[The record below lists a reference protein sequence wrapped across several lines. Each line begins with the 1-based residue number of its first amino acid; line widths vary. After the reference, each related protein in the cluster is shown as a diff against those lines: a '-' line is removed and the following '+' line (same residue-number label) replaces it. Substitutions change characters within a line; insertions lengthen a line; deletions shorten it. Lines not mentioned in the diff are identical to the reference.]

1 MCNARFLAT
10 TLLIAATLL
19 SLNNRAVAQFGASI
33 EGTVQ
38 DKSGAVV
45 SGATVTVTN
54 QNTGAAQATQSNA
67 GGFYRIS
74 GLTPGQYTVAVE
86 GANFKKSTTNNVT
99 VEAERVRGLDVT
111 LELGQAQETITVT
124 EQNQALQTED
134 ANVAGQLTASE
145 VEKLPAIN
153 RDPYELLRLSPGVMG
168 DGARY
173 GDGRSVGFP
182 NGPGAN
188 NGSAGPGGSNTA
200 IFQVENQQPI
210 SANGQRI
217 TSNDYLVDGVSVN
230 SLQWGGAAVITPS
243 IESVQEITVLAND
256 YDASDGRSSG
266 AHIKTITKTGTNDFH
281 GGAVFQYHSP
291 GLNAYNKFSGYNP
304 GEGFTPPVRDDDV
317 FRQFAGTLGGP
328 IIHDKLFFFVNYEGL
343 RASNT
348 TFENQ
353 WVETSQL
360 DALILADRGGTP
372 VGATL
377 QVAGVAPRIKQVLP
391 SDCTLWEFPW
401 FIIFPRKFGRGA
413 RVVSK
418 Q

>member
-230 SLQWGGAAVITPS
+230 SLQWGGAQSSRRALNRCRRSPFWRMTMMHPMAAVPAHTLKLSPRPAPMIS
-243 IESVQEITVLAND
+243 TVAP
-256 YDASDGRSSG
+256 Y
-266 AHIKTITKTGTNDFH
+266 
-281 GGAVFQYHSP
+281 
-291 GLNAYNKFSGYNP
+291 
-304 GEGFTPPVRDDDV
+304 
-317 FRQFAGTLGGP
+317 
-328 IIHDKLFFFVNYEGL
+328 
-343 RASNT
+343 SNT
-348 TFENQ
+348 TAPDSTLT
-353 WVETSQL
+353 TSS
-360 DALILADRGGTP
+360 A
-372 VGATL
+372 ATIP
-377 QVAGVAPRIKQVLP
+377 AKVLP
-391 SDCTLWEFPW
+391 RP
-401 FIIFPRKFGRGA
+401 
-413 RVVSK
+413 
-418 Q
+418 